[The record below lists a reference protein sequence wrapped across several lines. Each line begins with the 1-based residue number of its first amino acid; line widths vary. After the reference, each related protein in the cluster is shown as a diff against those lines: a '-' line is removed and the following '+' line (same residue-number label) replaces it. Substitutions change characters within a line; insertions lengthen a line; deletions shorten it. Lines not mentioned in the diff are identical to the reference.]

1 MGVFL
6 ALGGAQ
12 RAGFFVP
19 GCLLD
24 SEAAVA
30 AAFIQLSSLWV
41 VAYTTVR
48 LLPLYLSFINA
59 HLFDK

>member
-1 MGVFL
+1 M
-6 ALGGAQ
+6 
-12 RAGFFVP
+12 P

-24 SEAAVA
+24 SEAAEA

-41 VAYTTVR
+41 VAYTTLR
-48 LLPLYLSFINA
+48 LLPLYINFINA